1 MATRELNDL
10 DDAPSILSFLRDRR
24 TAEMRAQADL
34 LQATVAWAAMHST
47 ETLAHAATLPGCEGE
62 LAVAGDGAP
71 LVSEFAVYELAA
83 AMGMSSDAGAVYVGD
98 ALELA
103 HRLPRLYGLVRSLV
117 LPVWKAR
124 RIAQSTKDL
133 PADGAAYVD
142 TQLAGYAH
150 KISFAQL
157 DRSIE
162 TARATYDPAE
172 AEARRVAAFDRRH
185 LDIETHQ
192 VSFTGCVEVHGTL
205 ELADALDLDEALN
218 HRAAELADLD
228 VSHDVRRSL
237 AMGDLAR
244 GQLSLRLN
252 AEQPDRPGRPDRPDR
267 PEREV
272 KARQVVLHV
281 HLHDAAIARVENTR
295 TPISVEQVRSWCTNP
310 DTQVVIKPVLD
321 LAGHTHVDAYEFP
334 DVIRERQTLLQ
345 HSCVFPHCRR
355 PARRTDCDHIEEAAR
370 GGPTCDCNA
379 APLCRRHHRLKTH
392 SGWHYDKLDAT
403 TFRWQSPAGLAYL
416 RDHTGTTQLP

>member
-24 TAEMRAQADL
+24 TTVLRAEADL

-47 ETLAHAATLPGCEGE
+47 DSLTRAATLPGCEGE

-71 LVSEFAVYELAA
+71 LVAEFAVYELAA
-83 AMGMSSDAGAVYVGD
+83 AMDMSSDAGAIYLGD

-103 HRLPRLYGLVRSLV
+103 HRLPKLYALVRSLV

-124 RIAQSTKDL
+124 KIAQSTKDL

-157 DRSIE
+157 DRSIDA
-162 TARATYDPAE
+162 ARATYDPDE

-205 ELADALDLDEALN
+205 DLADALDLDEALN

-252 AEQPDRPGRPDRPDR
+252 TEQPERPNRSDR
-267 PEREV
+267 PERQV

-281 HLHDAAIARVENTR
+281 HLHDAAIARIENTR
-295 TPISVEQVRSWCTNP
+295 SPISVEQVRSWCTNP
-310 DTQVVIKPVLD
+310 DTQVVIKPILD
-321 LAGHTHVDAYEFP
+321 LTGHTHVDAYEFP
-334 DVIRERQTLLQ
+334 QTVQERQVLLQ

-355 PARRTDCDHIEEAAR
+355 PARRTDCDHVEPHSR

-392 SGWHYDKLDAT
+392 GGWRYVKLDET
-403 TFRWQSPAGLAYL
+403 TFVWRSPHHERYL
-416 RDHTGTTQLP
+416 RDHTGTTPLQP

>member
-10 DDAPSILSFLRDRR
+10 DDAPSILSFVRDRR

-71 LVSEFAVYELAA
+71 LVAEFAVYELAA

-103 HRLPRLYGLVRSLV
+103 HRLPKLYALVRALV

-142 TQLAGYAH
+142 TQLAAYAH

-162 TARATYDPAE
+162 TARATYDPDE
-172 AEARRVAAFDRRH
+172 AEKRRIAAFDRRH

-205 ELADALDLDEALN
+205 DLADALDLDDALN
-218 HRAAELADLD
+218 QRAAELADLD

-244 GQLSLRLN
+244 GQLSIKLN
-252 AEQPDRPGRPDRPDR
+252 TEQPDRPDRQ
-267 PEREV
+267 V

-281 HLHDAAIARVENTR
+281 HLHDAAIARIENTR
-295 TPISVEQVRSWCTNP
+295 TPISVEQVKGWCTNP
-310 DTQVVIKPVLD
+310 HTQVIIKPILD

-334 DVIRERQTLLQ
+334 TAIKERQTLLQ
-345 HSCVFPHCRR
+345 HTCVFPHCRR

-392 SGWHYDKLDAT
+392 SRWHYDKLDAT
-403 TFRWQSPAGLAYL
+403 TFRWRSPTGLAYL
-416 RDHTGTTQLP
+416 RDHTGTTPLPQP